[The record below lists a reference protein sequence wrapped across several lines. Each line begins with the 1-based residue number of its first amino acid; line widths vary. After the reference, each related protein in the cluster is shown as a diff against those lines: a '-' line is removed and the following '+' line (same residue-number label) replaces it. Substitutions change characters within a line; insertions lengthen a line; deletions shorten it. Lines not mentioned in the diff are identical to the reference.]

1 MFLGLFMAIFGL
13 YLIKDKWLS
22 TIGVILFILGA
33 VIFILSF
40 VDLIFDCLTPSGINR
55 IEMDVNKLERAN
67 ILAKSLIP
75 KVDEL
80 LNMSSHSRNIAHSIY
95 GLSEC
100 DEEFKTKFKQLLNE
114 TKQRF
119 QKEFDEL

>member
-1 MFLGLFMAIFGL
+1 MN
-13 YLIKDKWLS
+13 
-22 TIGVILFILGA
+22 T
-33 VIFILSF
+33 
-40 VDLIFDCLTPSGINR
+40 
-55 IEMDVNKLERAN
+55 EKLERAN

-80 LNMSSHSRNIAHSIY
+80 LNMSSHQCNGKLADAIY

-100 DEEFKTKFKQLLNE
+100 DEEFKIKFNQLLNE

>member
-1 MFLGLFMAIFGL
+1 MN
-13 YLIKDKWLS
+13 
-22 TIGVILFILGA
+22 T
-33 VIFILSF
+33 
-40 VDLIFDCLTPSGINR
+40 
-55 IEMDVNKLERAN
+55 EKLERGN

-75 KVDEL
+75 KVDVL
-80 LNMSSHSRNIAHSIY
+80 LSMSSKSNNVRIADAIW

-114 TKQRF
+114 TKQRL

>member
-1 MFLGLFMAIFGL
+1 
-13 YLIKDKWLS
+13 
-22 TIGVILFILGA
+22 
-33 VIFILSF
+33 
-40 VDLIFDCLTPSGINR
+40 
-55 IEMDVNKLERAN
+55 MDIDKLERAN

-80 LNMSSHSRNIAHSIY
+80 LNMSSKSYNGKLADALY
-95 GLSEC
+95 GLSHC
-100 DEEFKTKFKQLLNE
+100 DKEFETKFKQLLNE

>member
-1 MFLGLFMAIFGL
+1 MNI
-13 YLIKDKWLS
+13 D
-22 TIGVILFILGA
+22 
-33 VIFILSF
+33 
-40 VDLIFDCLTPSGINR
+40 
-55 IEMDVNKLERAN
+55 KLERAN

-80 LNMSSHSRNIAHSIY
+80 LNMSSHQCNSKLADAIY

-100 DEEFKTKFKQLLNE
+100 DEEFKIKFNQLLNE

>member
-1 MFLGLFMAIFGL
+1 MNI
-13 YLIKDKWLS
+13 D
-22 TIGVILFILGA
+22 
-33 VIFILSF
+33 
-40 VDLIFDCLTPSGINR
+40 
-55 IEMDVNKLERAN
+55 KLERAN

-80 LNMSSHSRNIAHSIY
+80 LSLSSESSAVRIIDALY

-100 DEEFKTKFKQLLNE
+100 DPEFKTKFNHILSE

>member
-1 MFLGLFMAIFGL
+1 MNI
-13 YLIKDKWLS
+13 
-22 TIGVILFILGA
+22 
-33 VIFILSF
+33 
-40 VDLIFDCLTPSGINR
+40 
-55 IEMDVNKLERAN
+55 NKLERAN

-80 LNMSSHSRNIAHSIY
+80 LNMSSHSCNGKLADAIY

-100 DEEFKTKFKQLLNE
+100 DEEFKIKFNQLLNE
-114 TKQRF
+114 TKQKF

>member
-1 MFLGLFMAIFGL
+1 MNI
-13 YLIKDKWLS
+13 D
-22 TIGVILFILGA
+22 
-33 VIFILSF
+33 
-40 VDLIFDCLTPSGINR
+40 
-55 IEMDVNKLERAN
+55 KLERAN

-80 LNMSSHSRNIAHSIY
+80 LNMSSHQFNGILAYAIY

-100 DEEFKTKFKQLLNE
+100 DEEFKIKFNQLLNE

>member
-1 MFLGLFMAIFGL
+1 
-13 YLIKDKWLS
+13 
-22 TIGVILFILGA
+22 
-33 VIFILSF
+33 
-40 VDLIFDCLTPSGINR
+40 
-55 IEMDVNKLERAN
+55 MDTNKLERAN
-67 ILAKSLIP
+67 LLAKSLLP

-80 LNMSSHSRNIAHSIY
+80 LNMSSKSNNGRLADAIW

-114 TKQRF
+114 TKQRY

>member
-1 MFLGLFMAIFGL
+1 MN
-13 YLIKDKWLS
+13 
-22 TIGVILFILGA
+22 T
-33 VIFILSF
+33 
-40 VDLIFDCLTPSGINR
+40 
-55 IEMDVNKLERAN
+55 EKLERAN

-80 LNMSSHSRNIAHSIY
+80 LNMSSKSSSGRLADAIW

-100 DEEFKTKFKQLLNE
+100 DEEFKTKLKLLLNE
-114 TKQRF
+114 TKQKF